1 MAIGKL
7 SSSGVIIGGMIGQK
21 GAMGKTGPIGKTPH
35 LTIGNV
41 EIVEKIEQAN
51 VTITGSDENPV
62 INISLPRGEKGQ
74 NGETGLTPNIKIGN
88 VSTLNAN
95 EKAIVSIGG
104 TNEEPIVDFG
114 IPRGE
119 KGDNYVLQ
127 EKDKQEIVDN
137 ISNDAN
143 SKFYENVT
151 SRTKAFNDNAISKTE
166 EYDKNARINTSNF
179 NINAEGKQRDY
190 NINAESKLEEYNQNA
205 KSCKESFDSNVK
217 AKTTEFNDN
226 ATEKIT
232 SFNSNSISKINEFDS
247 NATSKTD
254 DFNNVANS
262 ETEEFNSNVLMQTN
276 TFNKNAA
283 SKLQEYNDNATQKI
297 EEYDAHSEELDNK
310 IIATRNELERV
321 KNDVLETGTDT
332 DTYIHL
338 EDSAMAE
345 YQELSVDGVCK
356 QETISGKNLWNFNE
370 RTVVNAAI
378 DSSTLDTNKI
388 YNSKTRNNI
397 NGNNRVTYTKENET
411 ITMKTTNS
419 YNGLALP
426 FDCVA
431 GETYTIS
438 ATISDNTKF
447 SFGIG
452 FFTDLTYVSEVSS
465 WNENSY
471 TFTIPENINKMLICI
486 TPTVSDLD
494 ITISNIQLE
503 LGSSATSYEPYT
515 GGQPSPSP
523 DYPQEMEVI
532 DENFELISCGKNM
545 MPFYEGTKTY
555 NGRTYKFEN
564 GTLTINGISTE
575 ENAICLFNGERT
587 AKYVSAT
594 TLTKTNSILFPAGTY
609 KISRVNVENGY
620 SIGIK
625 HGKLG
630 TVGTDTYIGSEYNTG
645 TLVLNKAEWVTLLIY
660 DFTREEK
667 QVIMKNFQIEINST
681 VTEYEPYRETR
692 TTITLPEGE
701 FAGKIDENTRDKFRL
716 AFNEADSKY
725 HLYLDKVITKRIL
738 NNTNTWHLKTDQMNE
753 NTVLFV
759 TILTDVSNKYD
770 MNAVPMKCNRFTIRS
785 VWDNV
790 DVEGCLLQSNNS
802 VFMVRINK
810 NRLTELTVDA
820 FKTWVSNNQLI
831 TYYAV
836 RNPYTLDLG
845 AIDMPLTYYPITN
858 VYTTCDLQPTI
869 EVSYYRYFKGT
880 IKSMQDDLTSANME
894 IDTLKNEVNAL
905 KEQVAQLMTSTI
917 LEESEAVE

>member
-1 MAIGKL
+1 MNGQ
-7 SSSGVIIGGMIGQK
+7 IIPEE
-21 GAMGKTGPIGKTPH
+21 T
-35 LTIGNV
+35 
-41 EIVEKIEQAN
+41 EKSIE
-51 VTITGSDENPV
+51 V
-62 INISLPRGEKGQ
+62 
-74 NGETGLTPNIKIGN
+74 
-88 VSTLNAN
+88 
-95 EKAIVSIGG
+95 
-104 TNEEPIVDFG
+104 
-114 IPRGE
+114 
-119 KGDNYVLQ
+119 
-127 EKDKQEIVDN
+127 KQENATFLVIGDK
-137 ISNDAN
+137 A
-143 SKFYENVT
+143 YT
-151 SRTKAFNDNAISKTE
+151 SEI
-166 EYDKNARINTSNF
+166 I
-179 NINAEGKQRDY
+179 
-190 NINAESKLEEYNQNA
+190 EEYNRNA
-205 KSCKESFDSNVK
+205 E
-217 AKTTEFNDN
+217 AKTEDFNTN
-226 ATEKIT
+226 AENKTA
-232 SFNSNSISKINEFDS
+232 SYNSNAADRTTAFNNNYDNKIAAFDS
-247 NATSKTD
+247 NANTQ
-254 DFNNVANS
+254 
-262 ETEEFNSNVLMQTN
+262 TEEFDSHVLMQTN
-276 TFNKNAA
+276 TFNN
-283 SKLQEYNDNATQKI
+283 NATSTIANYNSNAEQKTYEFNQNALSYQEGI
-297 EEYDAHSEELDNK
+297 DANK
-310 IIATRNELERV
+310 KHIINVSNELERV

-356 QETISGKNLWNFNE
+356 QETTSGKNLWNFNE
-370 RTVVNAAI
+370 RTVVNASI

-447 SFGIG
+447 SFEIG

-515 GGQPSPSP
+515 GGQSSPSP

-532 DENFELISCGKNM
+532 DESFELISCGKNM
-545 MPFYEGTKTY
+545 IPFYEGTKTY

-609 KISRVNVENGY
+609 KFSRVNVENGY

-645 TLVLNKAEWVTLLIY
+645 TFVLNEAEWVTLLIY

-667 QVIMKNFQIEINST
+667 QVIIKNFQIERNPT
-681 VTEYEPYRETR
+681 VTEYEPYQSTKAQ
-692 TTITLPEGE
+692 ITVPENE
-701 FAGKIDENTRDKFRL
+701 FVGKINDTYKDTLKVEY
-716 AFNEADSKY
+716 NEEDGQY
-725 HLYLDKVITKRIL
+725 HLNLYKGIRKVIFDGSENWNYQ
-738 NNTNTWHLKTDQMNE
+738 NNA
-753 NTVLFV
+753 F
-759 TILTDVSNKYD
+759 TILLNDIKITNSYEDRGTYLMISNYFLKGETNYRDAIQDLHIAKTIDLNGKQIGIKYSEI
-770 MNAVPMKCNRFTIRS
+770 TS
-785 VWDNV
+785 VD
-790 DVEGCLLQSNNS
+790 D
-802 VFMVRINK
+802 
-810 NRLTELTVDA
+810 
-820 FKTWVSNNQLI
+820 FKTWLSTHNTEV
-831 TYYAV
+831 YYAIET
-836 RNPYTLDLG
+836 PYILDLG
-845 AIDMPLTYYPITN
+845 VVDMPITYNEVTN
-858 VYTTCDLQPTI
+858 LFADSDLMPTI
-869 EVSYYRYFKGT
+869 NAKYYRNFITT
-880 IKSMQDDLTSANME
+880 IQNLQV
-894 IDTLKNEVNAL
+894 NEKAL
-905 KEQVAQLMTSTI
+905 KQELVDINSRLSALESVQTSTI
-917 LEESEAVE
+917 QEREVVE